1 MLRTARR
8 HSRSIAVLGAGLVA
22 GAVLTGCA
30 DQPRTATAAATGPA
44 ETSAPTSTPPSA
56 SSELAAGLLPAEAF
70 GEGADVDVL
79 PFDGVPYFGHW
90 DHWDHWGYWGHDDE
104 SVTPA
109 ECQTALDEASTQ
121 IGDVQDAAGQ
131 VARADGTRTFEVLA
145 VPAVP
150 VEPGEAVAQFQAVVD
165 ACGAVSFTEDHG
177 DADHGDVQ
185 VSIAPLD
192 VPDGM
197 AGVSVNFSGTY
208 PDGSWA
214 ASSLM
219 GIAQDGDRVL
229 LLAQMSHDEDTA
241 LDPAAFT
248 ALLRQAYDVQAD
260 ALD

>member
-1 MLRTARR
+1 MLRTARPHGR
-8 HSRSIAVLGAGLVA
+8 PIAVLGAGLVA
-22 GAVLTGCA
+22 GAVLVGCA
-30 DQPRTATAAATGPA
+30 DQPRTAPAAATGPA
-44 ETSAPTSTPPSA
+44 ESSATPST
-56 SSELAAGLLPAEAF
+56 SSELAAGLLPADAF

-90 DHWDHWGYWGHDDE
+90 DHWDHWGHDDE

-109 ECQTALDEASTQ
+109 ECQTALDGAATQ

-145 VPAVP
+145 VPAEP
-150 VEPGEAVAQFQAVVD
+150 VDAVAQFQAVVD
-165 ACGAVSFTEDHG
+165 ACGAVSFSEEHG

-185 VSIAPLD
+185 GSIAPL
-192 VPDGM
+192 PDLPEGM
-197 AGVSVNFSGTY
+197 AGVSVTFSGTY

-214 ASSLM
+214 ATALM
-219 GIAQDGDRVL
+219 GVAQDGDRVL
-229 LLAQMSHDEDTA
+229 LLSQMSHDEDTA

-248 ALLRQAYDVQAD
+248 ALLQQAYDVQAD